1 MSRIL
6 ANLSILPIL
15 AALVLTAASAS
26 VARAEGH
33 DLNACGC
40 YTENET
46 CFCEKKA
53 KCGCPGDCEPK
64 GCEVERQKKFQKEIE
79 AETKRAA
86 EESEAAAK
94 ARGPKVEETK
104 AEEKAE
110 EKAADTAKEAAETTK
125 APAAG
130 KTPPAHKMTAAQEKQ
145 LLRLLDA
152 YLAEHPGAS
161 GRTLSDIRSELQ

>member
-1 MSRIL
+1 MPRIL
-6 ANLSILPIL
+6 SNISIL
-15 AALVLTAASAS
+15 AALLLTAAGGN

-33 DLNACGC
+33 NLNACGC

-53 KCGCPGDCEPK
+53 KCGCPGECEPK

-86 EESEAAAK
+86 EEAEAAAK
-94 ARGPKVEETK
+94 ARGPKVDETK

-110 EKAADTAKEAAETTK
+110 EKEAETAKAAAETAK
-125 APAAG
+125 APAVG

-161 GRTLSDIRSELQ
+161 GRTLSDLRSELQ

>member
-1 MSRIL
+1 MPRIL
-6 ANLSILPIL
+6 ANISIL
-15 AALVLTAASAS
+15 AALFLTAANGN
-26 VARAEGH
+26 VARAEGRT
-33 DLNACGC
+33 LNACGC

-53 KCGCPGDCEPK
+53 KCGCPGECEPK

-86 EESEAAAK
+86 EEAEAAAK
-94 ARGPKVEETK
+94 ARGPKVDDTAK

-110 EKAADTAKEAAETTK
+110 EKDAAAAKAAAEPAK

-130 KTPPAHKMTAAQEKQ
+130 KTAPVHKMTAAQEKQ

-152 YLAEHPGAS
+152 YVAEHPGAS
-161 GRTLSDIRSELQ
+161 GRTATEIRGELQ